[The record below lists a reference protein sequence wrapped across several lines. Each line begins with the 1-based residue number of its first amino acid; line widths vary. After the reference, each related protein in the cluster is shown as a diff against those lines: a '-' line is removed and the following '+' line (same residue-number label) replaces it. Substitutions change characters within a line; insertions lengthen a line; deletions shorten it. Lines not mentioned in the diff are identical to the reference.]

1 MMTNKISI
9 REHTVNLGIMLLL
22 MAFPIIAAAQSVSG
36 VTGTVTDTTGA
47 VIPGATV
54 TLLDTKTQSELT
66 ATTNDQGIYLFTNVK
81 PGSDYKLTFV
91 ADDFQTFVLSDVTL
105 GIAKTETY
113 NAELIAGQIAE
124 TVEVISTTGDA
135 TLNVSDASIGNVIGT
150 KKLRELPIQI
160 RNSPAALIGLQPGVI
175 GNNVGA
181 SKAVFSNSVGSVTGA
196 RADQSNV
203 TIDGIDAND
212 QASQQAF
219 ATIANAPIDS
229 VQEFRAVST
238 NPGASEG
245 RSSGGQIQLA
255 TKSGSNE
262 FHGSLREYY
271 RTEKT
276 AANTFFNNRSGIE
289 RPRLRRH
296 QFGGNLG
303 GPLPFFNFG
312 EGGPLFRGGKDK
324 LFFFFD
330 YEGRRDNSQK
340 SVLRQ
345 VPLQHFRD
353 GRIAYINNNAGC
365 TSRSRLDTT
374 PNCISFLSQA
384 QIAALDPQGVGGNRQ
399 LLAFINSRYPAAN
412 DFSAG
417 DGVNTGGLR
426 FNAPFTRTDNTYT
439 ARVDWNITD
448 YHKGF
453 VRTTITRRNSTYR
466 TGVAHFP
473 GDPDSRLRIDKSYSW
488 VVGHSWIISPTL
500 FNQVTIGVSN
510 SVLDFPV
517 PDAPSFPNSFTLGAG
532 LTNPFPSLS
541 PQDRTVTTP
550 TIRND
555 MTWTKGSHTF
565 QFGGQFKPIRQKSSL
580 TNDFNFVT
588 LGIGGDVTE
597 LDAELRPQN
606 ILSAGPSQ
614 QVLSV
619 KNNFDRA
626 FTSILGR
633 FAQIRT
639 RFNYSPDGTAFA
651 PGTGK
656 KRNHAYNEYEIYFSD
671 SWRIR
676 NDLTLNLGV
685 RWHFYP
691 APYEKNGF
699 QATNDVDFSTLWNQ
713 RLQNGASGISGNAAE
728 PFLSYTLNGKANNGR
743 PLYRSSK
750 NNFSPRLGFS
760 YNPSF
765 DSGILGKVF
774 GSRKTALR
782 GGFSLVYDRVGGA
795 VTFIQDQLS
804 YVFDNSAS
812 TRFGTLNP
820 AEALLNDPRFTALT
834 VLPVQNDAPTI
845 TQPLVPFV
853 TNGRGIGL
861 ANRELNYAVSQD
873 FKIPYSYQWN
883 LGVQRELPGNM
894 LLDVSYVGRSGKK
907 LFSQSD
913 AAQVIDFIDPASGQS
928 MLAAF
933 NALQAQIQSGAATIP
948 QPWIENQVLAGIR
961 SFKGPKA
968 SCVSLEPTQKYP
980 NCTQLVRASFRRF
993 VESGSTA
1000 RLLQQLH
1007 SKQFLNPNV
1016 GLSSQFA
1023 SNLYITNHA
1032 SSSYNAM
1039 LVSLRKR
1046 FSKGFE
1052 FDVNYTWS
1060 RAIDNESNITNTV
1073 VGGLICDSRD
1083 LKACRSDAD
1092 FDIRHLFNANGIW
1105 ELPFGRGRLLGTKN
1119 MSKWLDAVIGGW
1131 TVSGIVTMR
1140 SGLPVNS
1147 NSGSYPVGFFRNTPS
1162 VIANNSIDRGDSN
1175 VRDEGTGIQY
1185 FADPKA
1191 VNDSLRFPRH
1201 GESGNRNTF
1210 RSLGFWSLDLAI
1222 SKKWKMPWAE
1232 RHLITFRVEAFNATN
1247 NNSFDVPNITLNSTS
1262 FGQIT
1267 DSLSSPRD
1275 IQFSLRYDF

>member
-1 MMTNKISI
+1 MTMNKISI
-9 REHTVNLGIMLLL
+9 RKHTVNLGIALLL
-22 MAFPIIAAAQSVSG
+22 MAFPIITAAQSVSG
-36 VTGTVTDTTGA
+36 VIGAVTDTTGA

-66 ATTNDQGIYLFTNVK
+66 AATNDQGVYLFTNVK
-81 PGSDYKLTFV
+81 PGSDYKLTFA
-91 ADDFQTFVLSDVTL
+91 ADNFQTLVLNDVTL

-113 NAELIAGQIAE
+113 NAELIAGQVAE
-124 TVEVISTTGDA
+124 TVEVTSTIGDA

-175 GNNVGA
+175 GNNVGTEA
-181 SKAVFSNSVGSVTGA
+181 GNRVGSVTGA

-212 QASQQAF
+212 QAAQNAF

-238 NPGASEG
+238 NPSASEG

-276 AANTFFNNRSGIE
+276 AANTFFNNRSGVE

-312 EGGPLFRGGKDK
+312 EGGPLFRGGEDK

-330 YEGRRDNSQK
+330 YEGRRDDSQR
-340 SVLRQ
+340 SVLRK

-365 TSRSRLDTT
+365 TSRSRLDTA
-374 PNCISFLSQA
+374 PNCISFLSQT

-399 LLAFINSRYPAAN
+399 LLAFINRRYPIAN

-417 DGVNTGGLR
+417 DGINTGGLR

-448 YHKGF
+448 NQKGF
-453 VRTTITRRNSTYR
+453 VRTTITRRDSTYR
-466 TGVAHFP
+466 TGMAHFP

-500 FNQVTIGVSN
+500 FNQATVGVSN

-588 LGIGGDVTE
+588 LGIGGDVTQ
-597 LDAELRPQN
+597 LNDALRPQN
-606 ILSAGPSQ
+606 ILPTPPPARI
-614 QVLSV
+614 
-619 KNNFDRA
+619 NFDKA
-626 FTSILGR
+626 FTSLLGR

-639 RFNYSPDGTAFA
+639 RFNYSPNGVAFA

-656 KRNHAYNEYEIYFSD
+656 KRNYAYNEYEFYFSD

-676 NDLTLNLGV
+676 GDLTLNLGV

-699 QATNDVDFSTLWNQ
+699 QAANDIDLMELWNQ
-713 RLQNGASGISGNAAE
+713 RIRNGASGFSGNAAE
-728 PFLSYTLNGKANNGR
+728 PFLSYALNGKANNGR

-750 NNFSPRLGFS
+750 NNFGPRLGFS

-774 GSRKTALR
+774 GNRKTALR
-782 GGFSLVYDRVGGA
+782 GGFSVVYDRVGGA

-804 YVFDNSAS
+804 YLFDNSAS
-812 TRFGTLNP
+812 TRFGTLNT
-820 AEALLNDPRFTALT
+820 AESLLNDPRFTSIT
-834 VLPVQNDAPTI
+834 SLPVQNAAPTI

-853 TNGRGIGL
+853 TNGRGTGL
-861 ANRELNYAVSQD
+861 ASGELNYTVAQD
-873 FKIPYSYQWN
+873 FKIPYSYQWS

-894 LLDVSYVGRSGKK
+894 LLDVSYVGRNGEK

-961 SFKGPKA
+961 NLQGPNV
-968 SCVSLEPTQKYP
+968 SCVSLSKPKNQP
-980 NCTQLVRASFRRF
+980 NCTQLVRARF
-993 VESGSTA
+993 KVLVERGSTA
-1000 RLLQQLH
+1000 RLLQQLY
-1007 SKQFLNPNV
+1007 SNRLLNPNV

-1023 SNLYITNHA
+1023 TNMYITNHA

-1073 VGGLICDSRD
+1073 LGGLICDLRD
-1083 LKACRSDAD
+1083 LNACRSDAD
-1092 FDIRHLFNANGIW
+1092 FDIRHLLNANGVW
-1105 ELPFGRGRLLGTKN
+1105 ELPFGRGRFLGKN
-1119 MSKWLDAVIGGW
+1119 ISKWVDAVIGGW

-1147 NSGSYPVGFFRNTPS
+1147 NSGSYSVGFFRNTPS
-1162 VIANNSIDRGDSN
+1162 VIANNSINRGDSN
-1175 VRDEGTGIQY
+1175 IRDEGTGIQY

-1191 VNDSLRFPRH
+1191 VNDALRFPRH
-1201 GESGNRNTF
+1201 GESGNRNIF
-1210 RSLGFWSLDLAI
+1210 RSPSFWNLDLAI
-1222 SKKWKMPWAE
+1222 SKKWKMPWSE
-1232 RHLITFRVEAFNATN
+1232 SHLITFRVEAFNATN
-1247 NNSFDVPNITLNSTS
+1247 NNSFDVPNVALNSTS

-1275 IQFSLRYDF
+1275 IQFSFRYDF